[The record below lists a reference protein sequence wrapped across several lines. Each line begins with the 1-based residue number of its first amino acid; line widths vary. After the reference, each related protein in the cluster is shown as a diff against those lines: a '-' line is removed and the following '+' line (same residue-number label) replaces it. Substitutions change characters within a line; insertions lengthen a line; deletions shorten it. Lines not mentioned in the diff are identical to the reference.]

1 MAVPDFQSFFLPM
14 LKVAADG
21 KEHRISEVAEQMAV
35 LFKLSE
41 ADRNELLPSGKMT
54 RHRNRVYWSRV
65 HLGKALLLEATA
77 RGRFKITQRGI
88 DLLATN
94 PEKLNLHSLMQYP
107 EFRAFRQIGVNGG
120 EAPVP
125 EPGNG
130 EQTPEER
137 LEESYL
143 SLRKELAEAI
153 LAEIMKCSPEFFER
167 LVIDLLLAMGYG
179 GSRADAGKA
188 VGKSGDGGIDGII
201 KEDRLGLDIVYI
213 QAKRWKDNTVGT
225 PEVRAFVGSLVGHG
239 ASKGVMI
246 TTSHFAPGAF
256 QYAQKLQQ
264 KVVLI
269 DGEQLA
275 QLMIDFDVGVT
286 TASSYTVKK
295 IDLDYFGEE

>member
-1 MAVPDFQSFFLPM
+1 M
-14 LKVAADG
+14 LRIAADG
-21 KEHRISEVAEQMAV
+21 KEHRISEVATQLAEE
-35 LFKLSE
+35 FKLSE
-41 ADRNELLPSGKMT
+41 ADRSELLPSGKMT
-54 RHRNRVYWSRV
+54 RFRNRIYWTRV
-65 HLGKALLLEATA
+65 HLGKALLLDATA
-77 RGRFKITQRGI
+77 RGRFKITQRGR

-94 PEKLNLHSLMQYP
+94 PPTMNITTLLQYP
-107 EFRAFRQIGVNGG
+107 EFAVFRQTNAHQATATDTTT
-120 EAPVP
+120 ES
-125 EPGNG
+125 EQ
-130 EQTPEER
+130 QTPEER
-137 LEESYL
+137 LEESYQ
-143 SLRKELAEAI
+143 SLRKELAGVI
-153 LAEIMKCSPEFFER
+153 IAEIMKCSPEFFEQ

-201 KEDRLGLDIVYI
+201 KEDRLGLDIVYV
-213 QAKRWKDNTVGT
+213 QAKRWKEGITVGT

-239 ASKGVMI
+239 ATKGVMI

-275 QLMIDFDVGVT
+275 QLMIDFNVGVT